1 MRLHFAAVFPL
12 LIAALPCSPAH
23 AKGTQIWELAGFEE
37 LSKGELDGTTVS
49 SIGEVRLGMSSTK
62 LDLDGVGIVWSS
74 LRDEQGNLYLGTGY
88 DGKIYRVNGRK
99 VEHIA
104 DTGQLVVTAL
114 VQGKAGDLYISTLP
128 EATIWRVE
136 RPHLI
141 DPKKPV
147 QAEAWVKLP
156 EETQHVWDLVFDS
169 QKRVLFAG
177 CGPEGRVLAIGP
189 DKKPQVYLDTEEE
202 HILSLVK
209 DDNGDILAGTSP
221 SALLLK
227 LRGPGRA
234 MALADFDATEVRS
247 IVASRGAIYV
257 GVNHFKTPP
266 AVPAKTKTDTTSET
280 SKTAKKSTPKG
291 AVGDGEIFKL
301 DDLGRKEL
309 LWSESKAHVIQLNLD
324 QEGML
329 FAGLGA
335 DGRVISIDKNRV
347 VRNELDLD
355 ERQVTTFIV
364 ETGLAV
370 VGTGDAGA
378 VYSVDKSRPAESIYL
393 SPLLDAG
400 VVSEWGRLRW
410 IARGNLQVRTRSG
423 NTETPDANWSDWSA
437 GPKNGQEITTTP
449 ARYLQL
455 SFSFATDPNAS
466 LISAEVAFNPQNQRA
481 IITEFD
487 PGSRFPSSKPGT
499 KMSSLTTSERFID
512 SRPDVENEAELG
524 LSWKVDNP
532 DDDSLRYW
540 LYYRA
545 IGQTVW
551 RPILRDDKVLRLKS
565 YTWKTSSVPEG
576 RYQIRLV
583 TDDSPSNDPRDT
595 LSDETISTPVII
607 DNHQPTVQKL
617 SYRKNT
623 LSGIAVDSFSHI
635 AAIEFSIDNGPWIP
649 VFSNDGIF
657 DERTEPFAFPLP
669 SDLEKGPHDV
679 AVRALDRGGNIGIA
693 EIHITKK

>member
-1 MRLHFAAVFPL
+1 MRLRFAAVSLL
-12 LIAALPCSPAH
+12 LIVALPCSPAQ

-74 LRDEQGNLYLGTGY
+74 LRDKDGSLYLGTGY
-88 DGKIYRVNGRK
+88 DGKIYRVNGQK

-114 VQGKAGDLYISTLP
+114 VQGKTGDLFVATLP
-128 EATIWRVE
+128 DATIWRVE
-136 RPHLI
+136 KPHQI
-141 DPKKPV
+141 DSKKPV
-147 QAEAWVKLP
+147 QAEAWAKLP
-156 EETQHVWDLVFDS
+156 EETKHVWDLAFDN
-169 QKRVLFAG
+169 QGRVLYAG
-177 CGPEGRVLAIGP
+177 CGPEGRILAIGP

-202 HILSLVK
+202 HILSLVR
-209 DDNGDILAGTSP
+209 DANGDILAGTSP

-234 MALADFDATEVRS
+234 VAIADFDATEVRS
-247 IVASRGAIYV
+247 IVANSGAIYV
-257 GVNHFKTPP
+257 GVNQFKTPP
-266 AVPAKTKTDTTSET
+266 AVPAKAKTDTTSGT
-280 SKTAKKSTPKG
+280 SKASKSSKSNVN
-291 AVGDGEIFKL
+291 VGDGEIFKL
-301 DDLGRKEL
+301 DSVGRKEL
-309 LWSESKAHVIQLNLD
+309 LWSESKAHVISVQID
-324 QEGML
+324 DEGTL

-335 DGRVISIDKNRV
+335 DGRVISIDKKRV

-355 ERQVTTFIV
+355 ERQVATLVLDKGIIF
-364 ETGLAV
+364 
-370 VGTGDAGA
+370 VGTGDVGA
-378 VYSVDKSRPAESIYL
+378 VYSVSKSRPAESLYL

-410 IARGNLQVRTRSG
+410 IARGTLEVRTRSG
-423 NTETPDANWSDWSA
+423 NTETPDANWSDWGA
-437 GPKNGQEITTTP
+437 GPKNGQEVTATP

-455 SFSFATDPNAS
+455 SFSFASDPQAS

-487 PGSRFPSSKPGT
+487 PGSQFPSSKRGT
-499 KMSSLTTSERFID
+499 KMSSLTTSERFIN
-512 SRPDVENEAELG
+512 SRPEVENETELR
-524 LSWKVDNP
+524 LSWKTENP
-532 DDDSLRYW
+532 DDDDLRYW
-540 LYYRA
+540 LYYRS
-545 IGQTVW
+545 IGQSVW
-551 RPILRDDKVLRLKS
+551 RPILPDDKVLRLKN
-565 YTWKTSSVPEG
+565 YTWKTASVPEG

-583 TDDSPSNDPRDT
+583 TDDSPGNDPRDT
-595 LSDETISTPVII
+595 LSDETISTPVLI

-617 SYRKNT
+617 TNRKNI

-649 VFSNDGIF
+649 VFSNDGVF

-669 SDLEKGPHDV
+669 ADLKPGPHAV
-679 AVRALDRGGNIGIA
+679 AVRAYDRGGNIGVA
-693 EIHITKK
+693 EILITKK